1 MIRTFHAKINKK
13 ILFFSLLPATVLAI
27 YFFWVKLPLAALCC
41 MVFLVFVVERLIH
54 TYYVF
59 TDEGCLFIHQG
70 RFSKVSRHSLSDIE
84 KMDIVKPSVLCFL
97 KEKDADM
104 FTFYDGSI

>member
-59 TDEGCLFIHQG
+59 IRDGFPKSAGILCPTSKRWISYG
-70 RFSKVSRHSLSDIE
+70 RL
-84 KMDIVKPSVLCFL
+84 LCPF
-97 KEKDADM
+97 
-104 FTFYDGSI
+104 

>member
-54 TYYVF
+54 TYYV
-59 TDEGCLFIHQG
+59 LPMKVAYSFIRDGFPKSAGILCPTSKRWISYG
-70 RFSKVSRHSLSDIE
+70 RL
-84 KMDIVKPSVLCFL
+84 LCPF
-97 KEKDADM
+97 
-104 FTFYDGSI
+104 

>member
-41 MVFLVFVVERLIH
+41 CLLY
-54 TYYVF
+54 TSDAA
-59 TDEGCLFIHQG
+59 DEL
-70 RFSKVSRHSLSDIE
+70 
-84 KMDIVKPSVLCFL
+84 
-97 KEKDADM
+97 
-104 FTFYDGSI
+104 

>member
-84 KMDIVKPSVLCFL
+84 KVDIVCRF
-97 KEKDADM
+97 D
-104 FTFYDGSI
+104 